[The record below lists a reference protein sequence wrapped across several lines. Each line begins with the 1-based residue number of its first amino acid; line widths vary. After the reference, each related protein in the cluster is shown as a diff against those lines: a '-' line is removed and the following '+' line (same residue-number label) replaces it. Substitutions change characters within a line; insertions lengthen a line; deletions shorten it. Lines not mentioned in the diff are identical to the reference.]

1 MGKRA
6 GLERVFSDIE
16 HAVKGVTQNRPTPV
30 DTLCCGTLGGI
41 EFLCEAASTLKRDD
55 LRKAAAQR
63 LKAVLERAAASGDFR
78 WNNGKR
84 QFNLG
89 LFRGLSGVG
98 YTLLRQAI
106 AQRADAALPNIL
118 IWE

>member
-1 MGKRA
+1 MSKSGGMPAIR
-6 GLERVFSDIE
+6 SDIE
-16 HAVKGVTQNRPTPV
+16 LAVTGVTQNSPSPV

-63 LKAVLERAAASGDFR
+63 LRAVLEHAAASGDFR

>member
-1 MGKRA
+1 MSKRA
-6 GLERVFSDIE
+6 GPERVFSDIE
-16 HAVKGVTQNRPTPV
+16 HAVAGVTQNRPTPV

-55 LRKAAAQR
+55 LREAAAQR
-63 LKAVLERAAASGDFR
+63 LKAVLDRAAAAGDYR
-78 WNNGKR
+78 WNNGQR

-98 YTLLRQAI
+98 YTLLRQSI
-106 AQRADAALPNIL
+106 SRRADVSLPNVL